1 MRIPEH
7 EMTEYWELSI
17 QLSPHTPAFFTPSTS
32 ASTFPSIVPKISFF
46 SCIVLAPFL
55 APVPAPVGVLALRGP
70 PLTGLDPTLDECAG
84 DSEDEKSARLCV
96 RRCSFDDALGVS
108 KDDGEDDEGGD
119 WSSSLPL
126 DLSRPGVRGVSWR
139 TGVEHVEDVDDAE
152 EMDDTESPRECKP
165 APGVPTR
172 DLAGRNPPVL
182 VLLFVLVL
190 IPDSSPSVSSDSTSP
205 RVFGTRLLRSV
216 SLGRRPLGPRPRC
229 ESCGFFGLR
238 T

>member
-1 MRIPEH
+1 MKAG
-7 EMTEYWELSI
+7 TGA
-17 QLSPHTPAFFTPSTS
+17 AF
-32 ASTFPSIVPKISFF
+32 V
-46 SCIVLAPFL
+46 
-55 APVPAPVGVLALRGP
+55 
-70 PLTGLDPTLDECAG
+70 
-84 DSEDEKSARLCV
+84 
-96 RRCSFDDALGVS
+96 
-108 KDDGEDDEGGD
+108 
-119 WSSSLPL
+119 
-126 DLSRPGVRGVSWR
+126 LSRPGVRGVSLR
-139 TGVEHVEDVDDAE
+139 AAVEHVEDVEDAE

-190 IPDSSPSVSSDSTSP
+190 FPDSSPSVSSDSTSP

-229 ESCGFFGLR
+229 ESCGFFGLSG